1 MVSYEEG
8 IQTVKRGFVLLG
20 AITLC
25 EVGVALL
32 GKGYLI
38 TGFTMPWYVMYVL
51 MISMSLYKAYFIV
64 KFFMHMGYEVR
75 GLAMSVLLPC
85 CLLIWAIIAFFQE
98 GSSWGHNRKV
108 IEQKN
113 ERVVKPVEKPIGMIY
128 NPISDLKS
136 NLI

>member
-1 MVSYEEG
+1 MVTYEEG
-8 IQTVKRGFVLLG
+8 ISTVKRGFILLG

-38 TGFTMPWYVMYVL
+38 PGFTLHWIIMYAL

-75 GLAMSVLLPC
+75 GMAMSVLLPC
-85 CLLIWAIIAFFQE
+85 GLLIWAIIAFFQE
-98 GSSWGHNRKV
+98 GSSWGHRREV
-108 IEQKN
+108 IQKKN
-113 ERVVKPVEKPIGMIY
+113 ERVVQPLNKSTGMIY
-128 NPISDLKS
+128 KLKPASD
-136 NLI
+136 II

>member
-1 MVSYEEG
+1 MVTHEEG
-8 IQTVKRGFVLLG
+8 LATVKRGFYLLG

-25 EVGVALL
+25 EVGVALF

-38 TGFTMPWYVMYVL
+38 PGASLPWYVMYAL

-75 GLAMSVLLPC
+75 GMAMSVLLPC

-98 GSSWGHNRKV
+98 GSSWGKRRAQ
-108 IEQKN
+108 IEHKN
-113 ERVVKPVEKPIGMIY
+113 ERVVQPVNKSTGMIY
-128 NPISDLKS
+128 TPSLKT
-136 NLI
+136 NLN

>member
-1 MVSYEEG
+1 MLTHEEG
-8 IQTVKRGFVLLG
+8 LATVKRGLFLLG

-38 TGFTMPWYVMYVL
+38 PGFTMPWWLMYIA

-75 GLAMSVLLPC
+75 GMAMSVLLPC
-85 CLLIWAIIAFFQE
+85 CLLIWAIFAFFQE
-98 GSSWGHNRKV
+98 GSSWGHRRE
-108 IEQKN
+108 IIQMKN
-113 ERVVKPVEKPIGMIY
+113 ERVVQPLNKSTGMIY
-128 NPISDLKS
+128 HFKSVSDK
-136 NLI
+136 I

>member
-1 MVSYEEG
+1 MVTHEEG
-8 IQTVKRGFVLLG
+8 LATVKRGLFLLG

-38 TGFTMPWYVMYVL
+38 PGFTMPWWLMYIA

-75 GLAMSVLLPC
+75 GMAMSVLLPC
-85 CLLIWAIIAFFQE
+85 CLLIWAIFAFFQE
-98 GSSWGHNRKV
+98 GSSWGHRREI
-108 IEQKN
+108 IEKKN
-113 ERVVKPVEKPIGMIY
+113 ERVVQPLNKSTGMIY
-128 NPISDLKS
+128 QLKAVSDK
-136 NLI
+136 I

>member
-1 MVSYEEG
+1 MVTYEEG
-8 IQTVKRGFVLLG
+8 ISTVKRGFILLG

-38 TGFTMPWYVMYVL
+38 PGFTLPWFVMYAM

-75 GLAMSVLLPC
+75 GMAMSVLLPC

-98 GSSWGHNRKV
+98 GSSWGQRREIIQK
-108 IEQKN
+108 KN
-113 ERVVKPVEKPIGMIY
+113 ERVVQPLNKSTGMIFQLKVV
-128 NPISDLKS
+128 SDK
-136 NLI
+136 I

>member
-1 MVSYEEG
+1 MVTHEEG
-8 IQTVKRGFVLLG
+8 IATVKRGFYLLG

-32 GKGYLI
+32 GKGYLVP
-38 TGFTMPWYVMYVL
+38 GFTMPWYIMYAM

-98 GSSWGHNRKV
+98 GSYWGHRREL

-113 ERVVKPVEKPIGMIY
+113 ERIVQPVNKSTGMIY
-128 NPISDLKS
+128 IPSSKS
-136 NLI
+136 TLN